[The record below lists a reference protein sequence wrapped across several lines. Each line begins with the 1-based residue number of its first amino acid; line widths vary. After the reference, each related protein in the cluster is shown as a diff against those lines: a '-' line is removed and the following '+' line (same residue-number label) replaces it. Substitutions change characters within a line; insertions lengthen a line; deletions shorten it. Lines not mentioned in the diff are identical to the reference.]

1 MPPMSKS
8 LRRTFSLAVGA
19 LATTALGGC
28 YYGDVNGASY
38 ASAGGDCAARYG
50 DAYYDYDPYAY
61 DDGYGYDCYD
71 ASDYSGGFVQIGFG
85 GGWYD
90 DYYYPGYGL
99 WMFDN
104 YRNRYPLR
112 GQYLNYWG
120 GRRAWWKHDR
130 NRGDGHWNGDR
141 PGRPGRGDGAG
152 NAGTRPIPSTPSRP
166 GGRPGAGD
174 GAGNA
179 GTPSIPSTPTRPG
192 RRPGGGDGAGN
203 VGTPPVSSTPTR
215 PGRGPGA
222 VRPPRPLP
230 QPGDSGAVRPSRP
243 QPPQGEASTARPPR
257 PLPRSQTGAMRPR
270 PQFREVPLSE
280 TAEDRPAPAP
290 SARPAPAPRC
300 APPPPLVRLRARGPR
315 RRQPRALHLRRN
327 PPPRSV
333 AASGRDLY
341 RAANSA
347 AVRRRS
353 GPPRR
358 CRPRTRLTPP
368 SRPPGRR

>member
-1 MPPMSKS
+1 MLKP

-120 GRRAWWKHDR
+120 GRRAWWQHDR

-141 PGRPGRGDGAG
+141 PGRPGRGDGAA

-166 GGRPGAGD
+166 GRRPGASD

-179 GTPSIPSTPTRPG
+179 GTP
-192 RRPGGGDGAGN
+192 
-203 VGTPPVSSTPTR
+203 PVSSTPSQ

-230 QPGDSGAVRPSRP
+230 Q
-243 QPPQGEASTARPPR
+243 QGEAGV
-257 PLPRSQTGAMRPR
+257 QRPR
-270 PQFREVPLSE
+270 PHIRNMPE
-280 TAEDRPAPAP
+280 TEPGEIFQAPAPVIRRGPGTRPAPSASTPPRSPGGARPASRPAPSAQPAPSVRPAPVVRSAPPPAPAAAPAPRPAPA
-290 SARPAPAPRC
+290 ARVSRSDRPNH
-300 APPPPLVRLRARGPR
+300 VRE
-315 RRQPRALHLRRN
+315 
-327 PPPRSV
+327 
-333 AASGRDLY
+333 D
-341 RAANSA
+341 
-347 AVRRRS
+347 
-353 GPPRR
+353 
-358 CRPRTRLTPP
+358 
-368 SRPPGRR
+368 